1 MSCFY
6 RSLGDP
12 QLWFRSCLSKSGVF
26 LACRELTCACL
37 VAVHGAV
44 LAVLEP
50 GGAVPQ
56 PPAALSRLPPALLHP
71 KDQIRLGYS
80 LQGHGGCPGHQIQL

>member
-1 MSCFY
+1 MAQEELPEAGASPA
-6 RSLGDP
+6 S
-12 QLWFRSCLSKSGVF
+12 
-26 LACRELTCACL
+26 RELTRACV

-56 PPAALSRLPPALLHP
+56 PPAALARLPPPVPHPEDLVPLGHALP
-71 KDQIRLGYS
+71 
-80 LQGHGGCPGHQIQL
+80 GHAGCPGHQVRP